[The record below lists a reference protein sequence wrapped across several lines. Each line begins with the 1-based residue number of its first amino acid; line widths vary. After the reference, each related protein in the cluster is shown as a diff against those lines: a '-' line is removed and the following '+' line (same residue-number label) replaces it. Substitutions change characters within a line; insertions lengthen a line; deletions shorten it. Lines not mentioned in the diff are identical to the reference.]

1 MAFELQALPY
11 ARNALEPHMST
22 ETLDYH
28 YGKHNQTYI
37 TKLNGLIEGTD
48 EANKSLEDI
57 VRSASGAVFNNA
69 AQAWNHNFFWQC
81 MSPNGGN
88 EPTGAAKDAIE
99 KDFGSFDDFKNEFN
113 EKAASNFGSG
123 WTWLVKK
130 ADGSIAISNTSN
142 AENPLTGADK
152 AVLTIDVW
160 EHAYYLDHRNS
171 RPDYLA
177 AYWKLVNWD
186 FVNENLA

>member
-1 MAFELQALPY
+1 LV
-11 ARNALEPHMST
+11 MST

-37 TKLNGLIEGTD
+37 TKLNGLVEGTD
-48 EANKSLEDI
+48 DANKSLEDI
-57 VRSASGAVFNNA
+57 VRSASGALFNNA

-81 MSPNGGN
+81 MSPNGGD

-99 KDFGSFDDFKNEFN
+99 KEFGSFDAFKKEFN
-113 EKAASNFGSG
+113 EKAANNFGSG
-123 WTWLVKK
+123 WTWLIKK
-130 ADGSIAISNTSN
+130 ADGSIAIANTSN
-142 AENPLTGADK
+142 AENPLTGSDK

-177 AYWKLVNWD
+177 AFWKLVNWD

>member
-48 EANKSLEDI
+48 DANKSLEDI

-81 MSPNGGN
+81 MSPNGGD

-99 KDFGSFDDFKNEFN
+99 KEFGSFDAFKKEFN
-113 EKAASNFGSG
+113 EKAANNFGSG
-123 WTWLVKK
+123 WTWLIKK
-130 ADGSIAISNTSN
+130 ADGSIAIANTSN
-142 AENPLTGADK
+142 AENPLTGSDK

-177 AYWKLVNWD
+177 AFWKLVNWD

>member
-48 EANKSLEDI
+48 DANKSLEDI

-160 EHAYYLDHRNS
+160 EHAYYLDHRNT

>member
-37 TKLNGLIEGTD
+37 TKLNGLVEGTD
-48 EANKSLEDI
+48 DANKSLEDI
-57 VRSASGAVFNNA
+57 VRSASGALFNNA

-81 MSPNGGN
+81 MSPNGGD

-99 KDFGSFDDFKNEFN
+99 KEFGSFDAFKKE
-113 EKAASNFGSG
+113 
-123 WTWLVKK
+123 
-130 ADGSIAISNTSN
+130 
-142 AENPLTGADK
+142 
-152 AVLTIDVW
+152 
-160 EHAYYLDHRNS
+160 
-171 RPDYLA
+171 
-177 AYWKLVNWD
+177 
-186 FVNENLA
+186 

>member
-48 EANKSLEDI
+48 DANKSLEDI
-57 VRSASGAVFNNA
+57 VRSASGALFNNA

-81 MSPNGGN
+81 MSPNGGD

-99 KDFGSFDDFKNEFN
+99 KEFGSFDAFKKEFN
-113 EKAASNFGSG
+113 EKAANNFGSG
-123 WTWLVKK
+123 WTWLIKK
-130 ADGSIAISNTSN
+130 ADGSIAIANTSN
-142 AENPLTGADK
+142 AENPLTGSDK

-177 AYWKLVNWD
+177 AFWKLVNWD

>member
-48 EANKSLEDI
+48 DANKSLEDI

>member
-28 YGKHNQTYI
+28 YGKRNQTYI
-37 TKLNGLIEGTD
+37 TKLNGLVEGTD
-48 EANKSLEDI
+48 DANKSLEDI
-57 VRSASGAVFNNA
+57 VRSASGALFNNA

-81 MSPNGGN
+81 MSPNGGD

-99 KDFGSFDDFKNEFN
+99 KEFGSFDAFKKEFN
-113 EKAASNFGSG
+113 EKAANNFGSG
-123 WTWLVKK
+123 WTWLIKK
-130 ADGSIAISNTSN
+130 ADGSIAIANTSN
-142 AENPLTGADK
+142 AENPLTGSDK

-177 AYWKLVNWD
+177 AFWKLVNWD

>member
-37 TKLNGLIEGTD
+37 TKLNGLVEGTD
-48 EANKSLEDI
+48 DANKSLEDI
-57 VRSASGAVFNNA
+57 VRSASGALFNNA

-81 MSPNGGN
+81 MSPNGGD

-99 KDFGSFDDFKNEFN
+99 KEFGSFDAFKKEFN
-113 EKAASNFGSG
+113 EKAANNFGSG
-123 WTWLVKK
+123 WTWLIKK
-130 ADGSIAISNTSN
+130 ADGSIAIANTSN
-142 AENPLTGADK
+142 AENPLTGSDK

-177 AYWKLVNWD
+177 AFWKLVNWD

>member
-1 MAFELQALPY
+1 
-11 ARNALEPHMST
+11 
-22 ETLDYH
+22 
-28 YGKHNQTYI
+28 
-37 TKLNGLIEGTD
+37 
-48 EANKSLEDI
+48 
-57 VRSASGAVFNNA
+57 
-69 AQAWNHNFFWQC
+69 

-130 ADGSIAISNTSN
+130 ADGSIAITNTSN
-142 AENPLTGADK
+142 AENPLTGADR

>member
-37 TKLNGLIEGTD
+37 TKLNGLVEGTD
-48 EANKSLEDI
+48 DANKSLEDI
-57 VRSASGAVFNNA
+57 VRSASGALFNNA

-81 MSPNGGN
+81 MSPNGGD

-99 KDFGSFDDFKNEFN
+99 KEFGSFDAFKKEFN
-113 EKAASNFGSG
+113 EKAANNFGSG
-123 WTWLVKK
+123 WTWLIKK
-130 ADGSIAISNTSN
+130 ADGSIAIANTSN
-142 AENPLTGADK
+142 AENPLTGSDK

>member
-37 TKLNGLIEGTD
+37 TKLNGLVEGTD
-48 EANKSLEDI
+48 DANKSLEDI

>member
-1 MAFELQALPY
+1 MAFELQALPD

-37 TKLNGLIEGTD
+37 TKLNGLVEGTD
-48 EANKSLEDI
+48 DANKSLEDI
-57 VRSASGAVFNNA
+57 VRSASGALFNNA

-81 MSPNGGN
+81 MSPNGGD

-99 KDFGSFDDFKNEFN
+99 KEFGSFDAFKKEFN
-113 EKAASNFGSG
+113 EKAANNFGSG
-123 WTWLVKK
+123 WTWLIKK
-130 ADGSIAISNTSN
+130 ADGSIAIANTSN
-142 AENPLTGADK
+142 AENPLTGSDK

-177 AYWKLVNWD
+177 AFWKLVNWD